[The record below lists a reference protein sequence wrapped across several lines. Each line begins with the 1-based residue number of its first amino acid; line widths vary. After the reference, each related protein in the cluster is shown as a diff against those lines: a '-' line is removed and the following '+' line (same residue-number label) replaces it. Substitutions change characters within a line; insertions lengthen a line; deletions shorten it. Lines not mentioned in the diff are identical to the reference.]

1 MIFLISLGKM
11 LSHFPENMILL
22 FRGKM
27 KDHLSQEIQGYKI
40 FSVHSGKMVFF
51 SVKEEKMIFSRKNAL
66 KDGNTGII
74 DEDDIH
80 PRK

>member
-40 FSVHSGKMVFF
+40 FSVHSGKMASLFCQ
-51 SVKEEKMIFSRKNAL
+51 RG
-66 KDGNTGII
+66 KDDLLSKKCT
-74 DEDDIH
+74 
-80 PRK
+80 